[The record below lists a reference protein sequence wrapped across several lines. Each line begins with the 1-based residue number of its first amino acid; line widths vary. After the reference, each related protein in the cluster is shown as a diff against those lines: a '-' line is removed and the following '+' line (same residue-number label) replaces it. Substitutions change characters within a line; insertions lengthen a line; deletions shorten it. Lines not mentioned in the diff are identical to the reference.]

1 MTSQTMRVLLLVDDD
16 PTDAMLVELALAELD
31 LDVELETIHDGNKAL
46 KRLQDGSCPD
56 LLLIDLHMPHM
67 SAVELLEALQDCFPP
82 TRVVVWSA
90 SPPRGI
96 EERILALGAE
106 VFLSKPPQYE
116 ELVIVLKQLL
126 EPRAGAKPGS
136 G

>member
-1 MTSQTMRVLLLVDDD
+1 MNSQAARLLLLVDDD
-16 PTDAMLVELALAELD
+16 PTDAMLVELALAELH
-31 LDVELETIHDGNKAL
+31 LDVELETIREGTEAL
-46 KRLQDGSCPD
+46 KRLQSGFCPD

-90 SPPRGI
+90 SPTRGL

-106 VFLSKPPQYE
+106 AFLPKPPQFE
-116 ELVIVLKQLL
+116 ELVAVLSQLL
-126 EPRAGAKPGS
+126 ESATGAKPGS
-136 G
+136 S